1 VTTDTDPS
9 NRNNEPHPILP
20 AYYADSSQRPAFVR
34 GLFNRTAPFYDRI
47 NRLFS
52 LGTGDWYRRHAL
64 LRAGL
69 RPGMQV
75 LDVAVGTGLTA
86 RQAVRIV
93 GDAGGVIGLDVSEA
107 MLAEARRTLHIPL
120 IQGRAEQLPLTD
132 ASLDFLCMG
141 YALRH
146 VADLSATFRE
156 FRRVLRSGG
165 KVLLLEIGKP
175 RAGLPQAVA
184 ELYLGRVVP
193 FLSRCIT
200 LDRETE
206 TLMRYYWDT
215 IENCVPPDIILSAM
229 REAGLADAA
238 CDEEFGIFRS
248 YTGSA
253 AISSKARWSVTE

>member
-1 VTTDTDPS
+1 VTTDEPTH
-9 NRNNEPHPILP
+9 RNIEPHPVLP
-20 AYYADSSQRPAFVR
+20 TYYADPSQRPAFVR
-34 GLFNRTAPFYDRI
+34 NLFNRTAPFYDRI

-69 RPGMQV
+69 QPGMRV

-86 RQAVRIV
+86 RQALRIA
-93 GDAGGVIGLDVSEA
+93 GDGAVIGLDVSEA
-107 MLAEARRTLHIPL
+107 MLAEARRTLAIPL
-120 IQGRAEQLPLTD
+120 IQGRAEQLPLAD

-146 VADLSATFRE
+146 VADLTATFRE
-156 FRRVLRSGG
+156 FRRVLRPGG
-165 KVLLLEIGKP
+165 RVLLLEIGRP

-184 ELYLGRVVP
+184 GLYLGRIVP
-193 FLSRCIT
+193 FLSRCMT
-200 LDRETE
+200 LDRESQ

-215 IENCVPPDIILSAM
+215 IETCVPPEIILSAM

-238 CDEEFGIFRS
+238 CGEEFGMFRAYS
-248 YTGSA
+248 GRA
-253 AISSKARWSVTE
+253 ATAAA